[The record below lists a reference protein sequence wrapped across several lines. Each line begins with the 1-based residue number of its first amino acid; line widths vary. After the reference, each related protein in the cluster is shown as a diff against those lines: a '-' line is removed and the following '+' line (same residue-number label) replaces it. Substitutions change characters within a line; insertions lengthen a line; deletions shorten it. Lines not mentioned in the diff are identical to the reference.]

1 MAHNNTQFVRERSNV
16 YGHCMRAANELKT
29 EEFLTFW
36 RCLSS
41 VEKKAVLVL
50 DLKDVSNQIKESVY
64 WFVLRY
70 VLVHWNL
77 LEPNSD
83 LKGITKKEDSF
94 VISVGKNEK
103 DMMNQIVSAASTY
116 DYCVMPSRDDSPCHV
131 FSEPF
136 EYTPTS
142 LDDQLFFLSTLR
154 FKMFLLWMVCDQM
167 DNAFQLKR
175 REMEA
180 DRVAALFLN
189 EDVEAV
195 KDAAKGKKKKRKPKA
210 KAKKENEEVK
220 ENEPEAKA
228 ANTAPAEPEDQ
239 AGKPPS
245 LSVLRNLTPREAM
258 ELVME
263 EVPSN
268 LLDLVDLNCSIEE
281 SEEIQE
287 ESEVPKEEVNLA
299 MPRVNRFLVGEGRE
313 MVDSTVVERKKK
325 ESVEVPFVSLREV
338 LERKTFIEEIYEK
351 EDNLVDGEVIMGDV
365 LSSVVPTL
373 ISFQLSSSVNST
385 PILAPMMQS
394 PSSSSLPKES
404 PEVKRFTAASREFVM
419 PNTPNQS
426 NGSTGFHSYY
436 GQGSYM
442 YS

>member
-154 FKMFLLWMVCDQM
+154 F
-167 DNAFQLKR
+167 
-175 REMEA
+175 
-180 DRVAALFLN
+180 
-189 EDVEAV
+189 
-195 KDAAKGKKKKRKPKA
+195 
-210 KAKKENEEVK
+210 
-220 ENEPEAKA
+220 
-228 ANTAPAEPEDQ
+228 
-239 AGKPPS
+239 
-245 LSVLRNLTPREAM
+245 
-258 ELVME
+258 
-263 EVPSN
+263 
-268 LLDLVDLNCSIEE
+268 
-281 SEEIQE
+281 
-287 ESEVPKEEVNLA
+287 
-299 MPRVNRFLVGEGRE
+299 
-313 MVDSTVVERKKK
+313 
-325 ESVEVPFVSLREV
+325 
-338 LERKTFIEEIYEK
+338 
-351 EDNLVDGEVIMGDV
+351 
-365 LSSVVPTL
+365 
-373 ISFQLSSSVNST
+373 
-385 PILAPMMQS
+385 
-394 PSSSSLPKES
+394 
-404 PEVKRFTAASREFVM
+404 
-419 PNTPNQS
+419 
-426 NGSTGFHSYY
+426 
-436 GQGSYM
+436 
-442 YS
+442 